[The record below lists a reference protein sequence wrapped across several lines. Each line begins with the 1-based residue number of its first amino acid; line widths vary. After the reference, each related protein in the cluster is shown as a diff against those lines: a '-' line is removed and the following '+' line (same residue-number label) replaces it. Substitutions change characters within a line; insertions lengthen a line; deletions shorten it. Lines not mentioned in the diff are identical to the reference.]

1 MRISL
6 SGGVSIEANGAT
18 LDERSFAGRQG
29 RLVFAYLLA
38 AEGRPVPRDELAD
51 VLWGDAPPAR
61 WEKALSVLVSKL
73 RALLEECGL
82 DGQAALRSAFGCY
95 QLVLPRGAWIDVAAA
110 REAVNRAEASLDTDE
125 VAAAREAAGEAAALA
140 RRTFLPGEDGSW
152 VEEKR
157 RELGEVLVRA
167 LECLADACLAAGDA
181 REAVRRAEE
190 LITLEPYRE
199 GGYRRLMQAHAAAGD
214 SAEALRVYERCRRLL
229 ADELGAYPSPE
240 TESIHR
246 DLLRAP
252 TSERRAAFPE
262 TGLPAVEPEPQRAGG
277 GETAFPP
284 PEAPRMDGRR
294 RRRRLLFAALV
305 ALVVAGLAIAAAV
318 GVAIFQLVGEG
329 SGAAS
334 QRTDRAVDGTGVGV
348 LDPKTGE
355 LVSTIRLGTAPA
367 NVAVG
372 EGGVWVLDAD
382 DRTISKV
389 DPNERTLLRT
399 FSTGSTPTSLA
410 VGAGAIWIG
419 NGGESSYPGSISR
432 IDPDSG
438 AVDATIDLPG
448 SGVRGYFQGGGTD
461 QQLIAVT
468 DDAVWV
474 VNRNFTVSRI
484 DPETNR
490 VVATIADVGATSIA
504 TGEGEVWVVGDEGVA
519 EIDPATNAVSRRIEV
534 AAESLTSLA
543 VGAGAVW
550 VADPVG
556 GSVWRVDLGRE
567 HVLRTIPLEF
577 GVGWVAFGEGAV
589 WATNEVADTVYR
601 IDPSTNGARVVGRM
615 LAPAGVAVGEEG
627 VWVTW
632 AGQPSA
638 DAALPAS
645 ACGGVFYGGAGSP
658 RFLIVSDLPLQGE
671 GRAFT
676 LPMVEAIRFVLERRG
691 FKAGP
696 YTVGYQS
703 CDDSTAQA
711 GGFDAYRC
719 FSNAKA
725 YARTPDVLGVIGA
738 VNYGCSQVE
747 IPIANQ
753 APGGPLAMISP
764 SNTPTFLTRPVRGMD
779 PDTLEKLYPSGE
791 RNYVR
796 IAAADHLAARALVQ
810 AAKELGNE
818 RVAVL
823 WDGDDPDGDV
833 AAYAADMR
841 KRARAL
847 GLELAD
853 AATWDARDRSFDRLA
868 RRAAAAR
875 PDAVLL
881 TGAGPP
887 HVDSLLGDLRAR
899 LGRNVAL
906 IASDGFWGVS
916 GPAAQGMYI
925 GNYGIPNSELPAEG
939 RRFLAELEADGG
951 DPGPDFSAAYGAQA
965 AEILLDAIARSDGT
979 RPSVT
984 RELFRT
990 DVDDGILGDIRF
1002 DENGDL
1008 VEGPVT
1014 IYRIVGKRM
1023 VVDRV
1028 VTTSVEALP

>member
-1 MRISL
+1 L
-6 SGGVSIEANGAT
+6 SGYLPPEGEASEMDFRILGPLEVA
-18 LDERSFAGRQG
+18 D
-29 RLVFAYLLA
+29 
-38 AEGRPVPRDELAD
+38 EGRRVEL
-51 VLWGDAPPAR
+51 GGR
-61 WEKALSVLVSKL
+61 KQ
-73 RALLEECGL
+73 RALLAILLVHANEVVSADKLIDELWAETPPPTAAKTLQAHVSRLRRSINVDGSPKGQGGPLVTRGQGYILKVEPGQLDAERFQRLLEDGRRALARGEAGFAAQKLDEALALWRGPALADFVYESFAQEEIARLEELRLGALEERLEAELALGRHAEVVAELEALLARHPLRERLRGQLMLALYRSGRQAEALEVYQRGRRALAEELGL
-82 DGQAALRSAFGCY
+82 EPSQPLQRLERQILGHDPELAAPA
-95 QLVLPRGAWIDVAAA
+95 
-110 REAVNRAEASLDTDE
+110 RAEA
-125 VAAAREAAGEAAALA
+125 
-140 RRTFLPGEDGSW
+140 P
-152 VEEKR
+152 
-157 RELGEVLVRA
+157 RA
-167 LECLADACLAAGDA
+167 SPP
-181 REAVRRAEE
+181 VRRR
-190 LITLEPYRE
+190 P
-199 GGYRRLMQAHAAAGD
+199 RL
-214 SAEALRVYERCRRLL
+214 V
-229 ADELGAYPSPE
+229 
-240 TESIHR
+240 
-246 DLLRAP
+246 
-252 TSERRAAFPE
+252 
-262 TGLPAVEPEPQRAGG
+262 
-277 GETAFPP
+277 
-284 PEAPRMDGRR
+284 
-294 RRRRLLFAALV
+294 
-305 ALVVAGLAIAAAV
+305 VVAGALILAAAV
-318 GVAIFQLVGEG
+318 GTALFQLTRPGTE
-329 SGAAS
+329 AAPES
-334 QRTDRAVDGTGVGV
+334 DRAVDGTGVGV
-348 LDPKTGE
+348 LDPRTGE
-355 LVSTIRLGTAPA
+355 LVSTIRLGTSPA

-399 FSTGSTPTSLA
+399 FSTGSTPTSIA

-468 DDAVWV
+468 DEAVWV
-474 VNRNFTVSRI
+474 INRDFTVSRI
-484 DPETNR
+484 DPRTNR
-490 VVATIADVGATSIA
+490 VVATIADVAATSIA

-556 GSVWRVDLGRE
+556 GSVWRVDVGRE
-567 HVLRTIPLEF
+567 HVLRTIPLEL

-589 WATNEVADTVYR
+589 WATNEVADTVHR
-601 IDPSTNGARVVGRM
+601 IDPTTNRARVVRRM
-615 LAPAGVAVGEEG
+615 PAPAGVAVGEEG
-627 VWVTW
+627 VWVTS
-632 AGQPSA
+632 AGQLSA

-645 ACGGVFYGGAGSP
+645 ACGDVFYGGAGSP
-658 RFLIVSDLPLQGE
+658 RFLIVSDLPLQGTRE
-671 GRAFT
+671 FT

-719 FSNAKA
+719 LSNAKA
-725 YARTPDVLGVIGA
+725 YARTPHVLGVIGTF
-738 VNYGCSQVE
+738 NYGCSQVE
-747 IPIANQ
+747 IPVANQ

-764 SNTPTFLTRPVRGMD
+764 SNTPTFLTRPVRGID
-779 PDTLEKLYPSGE
+779 PDELEQLYPSGE

-796 IAAADHLAARALVQ
+796 IAAADHLAARALAQ

-823 WDGDDPDGDV
+823 WDRDDPDGDV

-841 KRARAL
+841 ERAQTL
-847 GLELAD
+847 GLEVVD
-853 AATWDARDRSFDRLA
+853 EATWNPRARSFDRLA
-868 RRAAAAR
+868 RRVAAAR
-875 PDAVLL
+875 PDAVLF

-887 HVDSLLGDLRAR
+887 HVDALLRDLRAR
-899 LGRNVAL
+899 LARGVAL

-925 GNYGIPNSELPAEG
+925 GNYGIPNSELPPKG

-990 DVDDGILGDIRF
+990 NVEDGILGDIRF

-1014 IYRIVGKRM
+1014 IYRIAGNRA

-1028 VTTSVEALP
+1028 VIASLTTGG